1 MGKHAYLIIAHNKFE
16 QLKMLCEMLDFEQN
30 DIYMHIDAHVTD
42 FDADSFRPSLRHS
55 KMKFAERTRVNWGG
69 YSQIQA
75 ELNLLKAAA
84 NSGRITAIIICCPAR
99 ICRCVRHRK
108 SGVSSSNGERNL
120 SIFPPMILP
129 WRRGRRSGQN
139 AIICCRKRWADRPD
153 GCIIWSAALWR
164 CRSCFGLT
172 G

>member
-75 ELNLLKAAA
+75 EFRGGLQLLSSAVRRGSAAA
-84 NSGRITAIIICCPAR
+84 SGAGNLGFLRAT
-99 ICRCVRHRK
+99 
-108 SGVSSSNGERNL
+108 GNG
-120 SIFPPMILP
+120 IYPFF
-129 WRRGRRSGQN
+129 
-139 AIICCRKRWADRPD
+139 RP
-153 GCIIWSAALWR
+153 
-164 CRSCFGLT
+164 
-172 G
+172 

>member
-84 NSGRITAIIICCPAR
+84 NSG
-99 ICRCVRHRK
+99 
-108 SGVSSSNGERNL
+108 
-120 SIFPPMILP
+120 
-129 WRRGRRSGQN
+129 
-139 AIICCRKRWADRPD
+139 
-153 GCIIWSAALWR
+153 
-164 CRSCFGLT
+164 
-172 G
+172 